1 MTSSRSRRRVGAVS
15 TVSAVVAALLLL
27 ATACGGSSGD
37 TDSSGKSLTK
47 IKFALDWTPNTNHTG
62 LYVAQQKGYFKAA
75 GLDVEILPY
84 NNSSPDTLV
93 SAGSADFG
101 ISFED
106 SYAVSKAAGA
116 NITSVMAVMQ
126 HWGTAVAVKADSGIT
141 SPKQL
146 DGTTYGGFGVAS
158 EKPKMKK
165 FIQDAGGKGDF
176 KTVVLGTSAYDALYS
191 GKVQFTEPF
200 ITWEAIEAKLKNEP
214 LTMFNYTDYGFPDIY
229 GVITIGNSSFL
240 KKNPAVAK
248 KFVSAL
254 QKGYEYAADNPADAA
269 QVLIKANPGAFTNTK
284 LVTESQALYS
294 KSYLKDASG
303 KIGTQTLDM
312 WTKYPTFLY
321 DSGLLADSSGKK
333 LTSVPDYQSWFTNQ
347 YLS

>member
-1 MTSSRSRRRVGAVS
+1 MTSSRSGRRVGVF
-15 TVSAVVAALLLL
+15 SAVVVAVLLFAA
-27 ATACGGSSGD
+27 ACGGGSGD
-37 TDSSGKSLTK
+37 TDAAGKSLTK

-62 LYVAQQKGYFKAA
+62 LYVAQQEGYFKAA
-75 GLDVEILPY
+75 GLDVTILPY

-106 SYAVSKAAGA
+106 SYAVSKSAGA
-116 NITSVMAVMQ
+116 NITSVLAIMQ
-126 HWGTAVAVKADSGIT
+126 HWGTAVAVKANSGIT
-141 SPKQL
+141 SPKDL
-146 DGTTYGGFGVAS
+146 DGKTYGGFGIPS
-158 EKPKMKK
+158 EGPKMKK
-165 FIQDAGGKGDF
+165 VIQDAGGKGNF
-176 KTVVLGTSAYDALYS
+176 KSVVLGTSAYEALYS
-191 GKVQFTEPF
+191 GKVDFTEPF

-229 GVITIGNSSFL
+229 GVITIGNSAWL
-240 KKNPAVAK
+240 KKNPAAAK

-254 QKGYEYAADNPADAA
+254 QKGYEYAADNPSDAA

-303 KIGTQTLDM
+303 KVGTQNLDM
-312 WTKYPTFLY
+312 WTKFPDFLY
-321 DSGLLADSSGKK
+321 DAGLLVDSSGKK
-333 LTSVPDYQSWFTNQ
+333 LTAKPDYSTWFTDQ